1 MENIKFISP
10 KTADEFERYYHFRWQ
25 LLREPLNL
33 PLGSEQDEHEA
44 VSFHSLAINS
54 EGDIVGVGRI
64 SPEHDQQM
72 RIRYMA
78 VASQY
83 RSQGIGSLIVQKLLQ
98 YAETNE
104 VAKCW
109 LHARIGAVTFY
120 EKNGFSVVKSIETD
134 IAVPHM
140 LMEINLSV

>member
-1 MENIKFISP
+1 M
-10 KTADEFERYYHFRWQ
+10 
-25 LLREPLNL
+25 
-33 PLGSEQDEHEA
+33 
-44 VSFHSLAINS
+44 
-54 EGDIVGVGRI
+54 
-64 SPEHDQQM
+64 
-72 RIRYMA
+72 
-78 VASQY
+78 
-83 RSQGIGSLIVQKLLQ
+83 IVQKLLQ

-109 LHARIGAVTFY
+109 LHARKGAVRFY